1 MCGAG
6 RAAPT
11 AVLGAQS
18 AREVRVGGVVGSG
31 CRPRLAPALPA
42 APRLPPVKSAPRTTT
57 RPLERAVDAHT
68 AGRGALS
75 VDASASLLGWGQMP
89 RRGGAAEYGSMPQ
102 RVATDEMRLLLDG
115 EAPRM
120 FRLAGEVQAIRVT
133 AWLLAVEWDAS
144 IHYLRFGLPGCGGRH
159 SPTNPSLFRHL
170 EAGKVRTSCVTWP
183 PGRRGISK

>member
-42 APRLPPVKSAPRTTT
+42 APRLPPVTSAPRTTT

-75 VDASASLLGWGQMP
+75 VDASASLLGRGPVP
-89 RRGGAAEYGSMPQ
+89 RRGGAAEYGSVAQ
-102 RVATDEMRLLLDG
+102 RVATDKMRCCMEG

-120 FRLAGEVQAIRVT
+120 FRST
-133 AWLLAVEWDAS
+133 
-144 IHYLRFGLPGCGGRH
+144 C
-159 SPTNPSLFRHL
+159 
-170 EAGKVRTSCVTWP
+170 
-183 PGRRGISK
+183 RRGPSNSGDCMAPRHFASRDTSKIMRGELPFQIVLSATWSFLNWSSNWSWCA

>member
-31 CRPRLAPALPA
+31 CCPRLAPALPA
-42 APRLPPVKSAPRTTT
+42 APRLPPVTSAPRTIT

-75 VDASASLLGWGQMP
+75 VNASASLLGWEHKCLD
-89 RRGGAAEYGSMPQ
+89 AAARPSTA
-102 RVATDEMRLLLDG
+102 RCRSAS
-115 EAPRM
+115 PRM
-120 FRLAGEVQAIRVT
+120 RCGYYWTGKLQECFVLQERSKQ
-133 AWLLAVEWDAS
+133 
-144 IHYLRFGLPGCGGRH
+144 FGLLHGSSRVEGPDR
-159 SPTNPSLFRHL
+159 F
-170 EAGKVRTSCVTWP
+170 EP
-183 PGRRGISK
+183 PVGRRWHLFPPKKPVWRDGRQCAGGEC

>member
-42 APRLPPVKSAPRTTT
+42 APRLPPVAPAPRTAT

-75 VDASASLLGWGQMP
+75 VDALASLLGRSSVP
-89 RRGGAAEYGSMPQ
+89 RRGVAAEYGSMAQ
-102 RVATDEMRLLLDG
+102 RVATDEMRQERDG
-115 EAPRM
+115 EAPRPL
-120 FRLAGEVQAIRVT
+120 RSCRRGKTLACIRVG
-133 AWLLAVEWDAS
+133 LLASFWDAS
-144 IHYLRFGLPGCGGRH
+144 KNMKRDDDPRDAIR
-159 SPTNPSLFRHL
+159 
-170 EAGKVRTSCVTWP
+170 
-183 PGRRGISK
+183 

>member
-42 APRLPPVKSAPRTTT
+42 APRLPPVAPAPRTAT

-75 VDASASLLGWGQMP
+75 VDASASLLGGGPVP
-89 RRGGAAEYGSMPQ
+89 RRGVAAEYGSVAQ
-102 RVATDEMRLLLDG
+102 RVATDEMRPLLDG

-120 FRLAGEVQAIRVT
+120 FRSTCRRGPSNSGDCMRALRHFASR
-133 AWLLAVEWDAS
+133 DAS
-144 IHYLRFGLPGCGGRH
+144 KLMTCFIGSAVSSG
-159 SPTNPSLFRHL
+159 T
-170 EAGKVRTSCVTWP
+170 CVTNRP
-183 PGRRGISK
+183 LLMKM

>member
-42 APRLPPVKSAPRTTT
+42 APRLPPVTSAPRTTT

-75 VDASASLLGWGQMP
+75 VDASASLLGGGPVP
-89 RRGGAAEYGSMPQ
+89 RRGVAAEYGSMAQ
-102 RVATDEMRLLLDG
+102 RVATDKMRQERDG
-115 EAPRM
+115 EAPRPL
-120 FRLAGEVQAIRVT
+120 RSCRRGKTLACIRVGLSFASLLLGCVQIMNLHMIHVMQSAS
-133 AWLLAVEWDAS
+133 AWVCCS
-144 IHYLRFGLPGCGGRH
+144 R
-159 SPTNPSLFRHL
+159 
-170 EAGKVRTSCVTWP
+170 
-183 PGRRGISK
+183 

>member
-31 CRPRLAPALPA
+31 CRPRLAPALPV
-42 APRLPPVKSAPRTTT
+42 APRLPPVTSAPRTTT

-75 VDASASLLGWGQMP
+75 VDASASLLGGGQMP

-102 RVATDEMRLLLDG
+102 RVTTDEMRLLMDG
-115 EAPRM
+115 KAPRM
-120 FRLAGEVQAIRVT
+120 FRSCRRGPSNSGYCMARCVEGCVHDDDSFDWNRRV
-133 AWLLAVEWDAS
+133 LRHYFRSS
-144 IHYLRFGLPGCGGRH
+144 IH
-159 SPTNPSLFRHL
+159 
-170 EAGKVRTSCVTWP
+170 VM
-183 PGRRGISK
+183 